1 MKALAIFSVSMTVA
15 LFTMMPATGFAANED
30 PLFCL
35 CVPVDDDGSTLAVI
49 EARCADYTSNHGY
62 DRWRVRAPQK
72 GEMFKGGFY
81 VPPPYDCNQ
90 SINGTVVCQGSTLEG
105 LAEPLACA
113 GAPSQ
118 L

>member
-1 MKALAIFSVSMTVA
+1 MKALAIFSVLMTVA

-35 CVPVDDDGSTLAVI
+35 CVPVDDDGTTLADI
-49 EARCADYTSNHGY
+49 EAKCADYSSTEGY
-62 DRWRVRAPQK
+62 ARWRVRPPQK
-72 GEMFKGGFY
+72 GEEFREIF
-81 VPPPYDCNQ
+81 VTPPFPCNQ
-90 SINGTVVCQGSTLEG
+90 SINGTVVCQGGTLET

>member
-1 MKALAIFSVSMTVA
+1 MTV
-15 LFTMMPATGFAANED
+15 LFFTMMPATGFAANED
-30 PLFCL
+30 ALFCL
-35 CVPVDDDGSTLAVI
+35 CVPVDDDGSTLADI
-49 EARCADYTSNHGY
+49 EGKCATYSNNEGY

-72 GEMFKGGFY
+72 GEMFKSGLF

-90 SINGTVVCQGSTLEG
+90 SINGTAVCQSNGTLTG